1 MTSLDPGA
9 GAADSASSASV
20 EGRPGDDRRVVL
32 ITGSSS
38 GVGYALARRLAARG
52 WRVWASMRRPETDK
66 GRSLRDEAAA
76 RGWFLRTPVLDVT
89 DDRSVE
95 GATADLLAATGGRID
110 AVVNNAGYLAYGAL
124 EDMRPDELRAQLE
137 TNVVGVHRV
146 TRAVLPAMR
155 ARRAGRVVFIGSVS
169 GLVALPMLA
178 PYHATKWAVEALAE
192 SLRYELVPFGIG
204 VVLIEPGPFQ
214 TALHDNEALAS
225 ASSSPGSAYQ
235 GLLAEYQREQKK
247 MPRAP
252 LPLLIDT
259 IERALTVTRPRL
271 RWPVGPRSFQA
282 AYLRRLVPDWLYERV
297 VRFTFRLRAPRSS

>member
-1 MTSLDPGA
+1 MTSPDPGA
-9 GAADSASSASV
+9 AETLPSGVDELAAAPGAD
-20 EGRPGDDRRVVL
+20 ERVVL

-95 GATADLLAATGGRID
+95 AATSELLAATGGRID
-110 AVVNNAGYLAYGAL
+110 AVVNNAGYLAYGAF
-124 EDMRPDELRAQLE
+124 EDMSPDELRAQLE

-169 GLVALPMLA
+169 GLVALPMIA

-192 SLRYELVPFGIG
+192 SLRYELVPFGIR

-214 TALHDNEALAS
+214 TALHDNEAIAAAS
-225 ASSSPGSAYQ
+225 GAPDSAYRA
-235 GLLAEYQREQKK
+235 LLAEYHREQKK

-259 IERALTVTRPRL
+259 IERAMTVARPRL

-282 AYLRRLVPDWLYERV
+282 AYLRRLAPDWLYERL
-297 VRFTFRLRAPRSS
+297 VRFTFRLRAP

>member
-9 GAADSASSASV
+9 GHAAPPHLDKVAASSGAG
-20 EGRPGDDRRVVL
+20 ERVVL

-52 WRVWASMRRPETDK
+52 WRVWASMRRPESEK
-66 GRSLRDEAAA
+66 GQSLRDEAAA
-76 RGWFLRTPVLDVT
+76 RGWFLRTPSLDVT

-95 GATADLLAATGGRID
+95 AATSELLAATGGRID

-124 EDMRPDELRAQLE
+124 EDVRPDELRSQLE

-169 GLVALPMLA
+169 GLVALPMIA

-192 SLRYELVPFGIG
+192 SLRYELVPFGIR

-214 TALHDNEALAS
+214 TALHDNEVIAS
-225 ASSSPGSAYQ
+225 ASAAPDSAYRAV
-235 GLLAEYQREQKK
+235 LAEYHREQKK

-252 LPLLIDT
+252 LPPLIDT
-259 IERALTVTRPRL
+259 IERAMTVARPRL

-282 AYLRRLVPDWLYERV
+282 AYLRRLAPDWLYELL
-297 VRFTFRLRAPRSS
+297 VRFTFRLRAP

>member
-9 GAADSASSASV
+9 GTS
-20 EGRPGDDRRVVL
+20 RPPRVAELGSGSGAEERVVL

-38 GVGYALARRLAARG
+38 GVGYALSRRLAARG
-52 WRVWASMRRPETDK
+52 WRVWASMRKPETEQ
-66 GRSLRDEAAA
+66 GQSLRDEAAA
-76 RGWFLRTPVLDVT
+76 RGWFLRTPTLDVR

-95 GATADLLAATGGRID
+95 AATSELLSATGGRID

-124 EDMRPDELRAQLE
+124 EDTSPDELRAQLE

-169 GLVALPMLA
+169 GLVALPMIA

-192 SLRYELVPFGIG
+192 SLRYELVPFGIR

-214 TALHDNEALAS
+214 TALHDNEVMAS
-225 ASSSPGSAYQ
+225 ASASADSAYRAV
-235 GLLAEYQREQKK
+235 LAEYQREQKK

-259 IERALTVTRPRL
+259 IERAMTVARPRL

-282 AYLRRLVPDWLYERV
+282 AYLRRLAPDWLYERL
-297 VRFTFRLRAPRSS
+297 VRFTFRLRSP

>member
-9 GAADSASSASV
+9 GAVDPARLGKPSADSGSDQ
-20 EGRPGDDRRVVL
+20 PVVL

-66 GRSLRDEAAA
+66 GHSLRDEAAA
-76 RGWFLRTPVLDVT
+76 RGWYLRTPSLDVT

-95 GATADLLAATGGRID
+95 TATAELLATTGGRID

-124 EDMRPDELRAQLE
+124 EDTRPDELRAQLE

-169 GLVALPMLA
+169 GLVALPMIA

-192 SLRYELVPFGIG
+192 SLRYELVPFGIR
-204 VVLIEPGPFQ
+204 VVLIEPGPFR
-214 TALHDNEALAS
+214 TALHDNELLAS
-225 ASSSPGSAYQ
+225 AAAAPGSAYQ

-252 LPLLIDT
+252 LPLLVDT
-259 IERALTVTRPRL
+259 IERAMTVARPRL

-282 AYLRRLVPDWLYERV
+282 AYLRRLAPDWLYERV
-297 VRFTFRLRAPRSS
+297 VRFTFRLRAP